1 MSLNKTLWTGNLMG
15 REKYGERK
23 EQLTIQSTPHQV
35 SNMVVAVLWHGH
47 VWLPMER
54 AHRCLLMM

>member
-1 MSLNKTLWTGNLMG
+1 MG
-15 REKYGERK
+15 REKYDERK

-35 SNMVVAVLWHGH
+35 SNKVVAVLWHGH

-54 AHRCLLMM
+54 AHWCLLMM